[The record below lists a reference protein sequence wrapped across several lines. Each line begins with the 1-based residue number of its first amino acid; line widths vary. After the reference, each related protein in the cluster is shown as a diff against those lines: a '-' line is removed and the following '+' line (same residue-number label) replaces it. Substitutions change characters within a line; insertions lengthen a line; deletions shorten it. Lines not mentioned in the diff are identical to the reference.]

1 MALKKEVKRKFRWLA
16 AVDALKRALVNLIYG
31 ED

>member
-16 AVDALKRALVNLIYG
+16 AVDAIKRALVNLIYWG
-31 ED
+31 D

>member
-1 MALKKEVKRKFRWLA
+1 MALKREVKRKFRWLA
-16 AVDALKRALVNLIYG
+16 AIDAVKRAIVNAIFG